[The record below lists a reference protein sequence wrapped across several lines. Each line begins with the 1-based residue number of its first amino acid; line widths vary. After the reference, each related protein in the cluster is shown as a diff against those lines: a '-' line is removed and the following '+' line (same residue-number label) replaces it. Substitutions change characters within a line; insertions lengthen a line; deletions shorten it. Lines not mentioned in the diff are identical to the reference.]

1 MAHSGDDIGRSIFK
15 PFNVFQKNPDCF
27 PSGTSPSPALP
38 DDPYR
43 LGGPLCLQRHCLED
57 LRSIGTWASAA
68 QLRAWAFPGG
78 FGNIM
83 NINIRRDSMKGIKNI
98 FAGPWGIVG
107 VGMIIGILAP
117 LLQKW
122 GNPGNMG
129 VCVACFERDIAG
141 ALGLHRA
148 DMAQYIRP
156 EIAGFV
162 LGSLVAAYLFKEF
175 RPRLGSAP
183 IVRFI
188 LGVFAMIGA
197 LVFLGCPWRA
207 ALRLAGGDGNAIL
220 GLLGLAFG
228 IWIGTLFLKG
238 GYSLGRT
245 QRTHHTAGWMLPLFM
260 AGLLSLMLAFPQIV
274 GEAKSGILFYSVK
287 GPGSMHAPLAVS
299 LAAGLLIGFL
309 AQRSRFC
316 TMGAIRD
323 LLLFRQ
329 MHLLSGFM
337 ALIAT
342 AAVINFI
349 LGQFKPGFEAQP
361 VAHTMHIWNFAGMA
375 LSGLAFCLAGGCPG
389 RQLFLAGEGDGDAA
403 VFVMGMIVGAAI
415 AHNFGLAS
423 SPTGV
428 GPYGIPALGIGFAVC
443 LFIGLTMRKNIL

>member
-1 MAHSGDDIGRSIFK
+1 MS
-15 PFNVFQKNPDCF
+15 
-27 PSGTSPSPALP
+27 
-38 DDPYR
+38 
-43 LGGPLCLQRHCLED
+43 
-57 LRSIGTWASAA
+57 
-68 QLRAWAFPGG
+68 
-78 FGNIM
+78 
-83 NINIRRDSMKGIKNI
+83 GIKNI
-98 FAGPWGIVG
+98 FAGRWGIIG
-107 VGMIIGILAP
+107 VGIIIGILAP

-148 DMAQYIRP
+148 DVAQYIRP
-156 EIAGFV
+156 EIVGFV
-162 LGSLVAAYLFKEF
+162 LGSLAAAYLFKEY

-183 IVRFI
+183 IVRFV

-220 GLLGLAFG
+220 GLLGLIFG
-228 IWIGTLFLKG
+228 IWIGALLLKG
-238 GYSLGRT
+238 GYNLGRT
-245 QRTHHTAGWMLPLFM
+245 QPTHHTAGWMLPLFM
-260 AGLLSLMLAFPQIV
+260 LGLLLLMLVFPQIT
-274 GEAKSGILFYSVK
+274 GEAKSGVLFYSVK
-287 GPGSMHAPLAVS
+287 GPGSMHAPLAMS

-316 TMGAIRD
+316 TTGAIRD
-323 LLLFRQ
+323 FLLFRQ
-329 MHLLSGFM
+329 MHLLSGFI
-337 ALIAT
+337 ALIIT
-342 AAVINFI
+342 AFVVNFI
-349 LGQFKPGFEAQP
+349 LGQFKPGFEGQP
-361 VAHTMHIWNFAGMA
+361 LAHTMHIWNFAGMA

-403 VFVMGMIVGAAI
+403 VFVIGMIVGAGI

-428 GPYGIPALGIGFAVC
+428 GPYGIPAVVIGFTVC
-443 LFIGLTMRKNIL
+443 LFIGLTMRKSIA